1 MKTQTQAEI
10 ENWAQTFSLE
20 RHSLVGAFEKY
31 EHLLC
36 QLEGRD
42 VTDGE
47 LAMSLAQLRKNVG
60 RESRDEEAAPEL
72 ARQLE
77 QVTAR
82 LESAR
87 ERMKV
92 LEEAGHDSEFA
103 SLTGRL
109 EAAQTLFSTL
119 RAALARRTR

>member
-1 MKTQTQAEI
+1 MKTQTQAEL
-10 ENWAQTFSLE
+10 ENWAQAFSLE
-20 RHSLVGAFEKY
+20 RRSLVGAFEKY
-31 EHLLC
+31 GHLLS
-36 QLEGRD
+36 QLEGRE

-60 RESRDEEAAPEL
+60 RESRDESAAPEL

-77 QVTAR
+77 QITAR

-87 ERMKV
+87 ERMRI
-92 LEEAGHDSEFA
+92 LHEDGHESEFA
-103 SLTGRL
+103 NLEGRL